1 MICPGIKVLVV
12 DDEPMNLTV
21 AKGIFENYQMIVKT
35 VISGK
40 EAIAAFEKERFYIIF
55 QEVNHSHTS

>member
-1 MICPGIKVLVV
+1 MSKRKKRKMICPGIKVLVV

-40 EAIAAFEKERFYIIF
+40 EAIAGL
-55 QEVNHSHTS
+55 